1 MTVGLTYDL
10 RTEWLAQGYSE
21 LETAEFDR
29 EETVAA
35 VEAAIRAAGFT
46 TERIGNY
53 RSLMAALAA
62 GRRWDLVFNFSEGMY
77 GLAREALVPA
87 LLDAYRIPYTFSD
100 PVVLA
105 VALHKGLTKRIVRD
119 AGVPTPDFAVVECA
133 ADVEGVDLRY
143 PLFAK
148 PLAEGTGKGVTPQSR
163 IEDKAQLSRVCTS
176 LLHEYAQPVIVEEYL
191 PGREFTTAVIGTGAR
206 AEVIGTMEVILLDT
220 AEAHAYT
227 YTNKEYCDDRV
238 RYVLATG
245 EIGKGCAD
253 LALKAWRT
261 LGARDAGRIDIRM
274 DKNGQPSFME
284 VNPLAGLHPQH
295 SDLPIICTM
304 VGLGFQ
310 ELIEKIMRSARTRAG
325 I

>member
-10 RTEWLAQGYSE
+10 RKEWLAQGYSD

-35 VEAAIRAAGFT
+35 VEAAIRAGGAA
-46 TERIGNY
+46 TERIGNH
-53 RSLMAALAA
+53 RSLMSALAS

-119 AGVPTPDFAVVECA
+119 AGVLTPDFAVVEST
-133 ADVEGVDLRY
+133 ADLDGISLRY

-148 PLAEGTGKGVTPQSR
+148 PLAEGTGKGVTPNSR
-163 IEDKAQLSRVCTS
+163 IENKTQLESVCAS
-176 LLHEYAQPVIVEEYL
+176 LLETYAQPVIVEEYL
-191 PGREFTTAVIGTGAR
+191 PGREFTTAIIGTGAR
-206 AEVIGTMEVILLDT
+206 AEVLGSMEVVLLDT

-227 YTNKEYCDDRV
+227 YTNKEYCDDHV
-238 RYVLATG
+238 RYILATG
-245 EIGKGCAD
+245 EIADGCAE
-253 LALKAWRT
+253 LGLRAWRA
-261 LGARDAGRIDIRM
+261 LGGRDAGRIDIRM
-274 DKNGQPSFME
+274 DGTGRPSFIE

-304 VGLGFQ
+304 VGVSYQ
-310 ELIEKIMRSARTRAG
+310 ELIGRIVSSARLRAG
-325 I
+325 L

>member
-35 VEAAIRAAGFT
+35 VEAAVRAEGAA

-53 RSLMAALAA
+53 RGLMSALAA
-62 GRRWDLVFNFSEGMY
+62 GKRWDLVFNFSEGMY

-105 VALHKGLTKRIVRD
+105 VSLHKGLTKRIVRD
-119 AGVPTPDFAVVECA
+119 AGVLTPDFAVVERA
-133 ADVEGVDLRY
+133 EDLDGISLRY

-148 PLAEGTGKGVTPQSR
+148 PLAEGTGKGVTSRSR
-163 IEDKAQLSRVCTS
+163 IENRTQLQNVCAS
-176 LLHEYAQPVIVEEYL
+176 LLAAYAQPVIVEEYL
-191 PGREFTTAVIGTGAR
+191 PGREFTTAIVGTGAQ
-206 AEVIGTMEVILLDT
+206 AAVIGSMEVVLLDT

-238 RYVLATG
+238 RYALATG
-245 EIGKGCAD
+245 DIAEGCAD
-253 LALKAWRT
+253 LALRAWRAI
-261 LGARDAGRIDIRM
+261 GGRDAGRIDIRM
-274 DKNGQPSFME
+274 DAAGRPCFIE

-295 SDLPIICTM
+295 SDLPIICSM
-304 VGLGFQ
+304 VGVSFQ
-310 ELIEKIMRSARTRAG
+310 ELIGRILVSARRRAG
-325 I
+325 L

>member
-35 VEAAIRAAGFT
+35 VEAAVRAEGAA

-53 RSLMAALAA
+53 RSLMSALAA

-87 LLDAYRIPYTFSD
+87 LLDAWRIPYTFSD
-100 PVVLA
+100 AVVLA

-119 AGVPTPDFAVVECA
+119 AGVRTPDFTVVECREDIA
-133 ADVEGVDLRY
+133 AVSLRY

-148 PLAEGTGKGVTPQSR
+148 PLAEGTGKGVTPDSR
-163 IEDKAQLSRVCTS
+163 IENRRQLESVCAS
-176 LLHEYAQPVIVEEYL
+176 LLQTYGQPVIVEEYL
-191 PGREFTTAVIGTGAR
+191 PGREFTTGIVGTGAA
-206 AEVIGTMEVILLDT
+206 AEVIGSMEVVLLDT

-238 RYVLATG
+238 RYILAEG
-245 EIGKGCAD
+245 EIAQGCAD
-253 LALKAWRT
+253 LALRAWRAI
-261 LGARDAGRIDIRM
+261 GGRDAGRIDIRL
-274 DKNGQPSFME
+274 DASGRPSFIE

-304 VGLGFQ
+304 VGVSFQ
-310 ELIEKIMRSARTRAG
+310 ELIRRILASARRRAEL
-325 I
+325 